1 MSPSV
6 KIRNSK
12 FGIRNRDAGPL
23 SRPEQVIACILGGL
37 LVVAVALVPAAT
49 RWVLVDDNYWIQ
61 VLIWILF
68 FAYLSAAWNLIGGFA
83 GQYSIGHAGLLGIGA
98 YTSSLLSI
106 NAGLSPW
113 LGMAVGGL
121 VAAAVGGLIGYPC
134 FRLRGAFF
142 SLVSI
147 AFAEML
153 RVGTELTDTVFG
165 IEVNG
170 VRGLLLPVLGH
181 NPAAFQFVDKRY
193 YYSVMLGLLLLVL
206 AVGWGVKRSRL
217 GYYLAAIRD
226 DEEAVASLGINPA
239 RAKLLAMLFSGFF
252 TAIGGTF
259 YAQFILFITPTRTMS
274 LDFSVQMVIMAVLGG
289 MGTVLGPVYGAVIL
303 VPIAE
308 VTRAVWGGSLQGVH
322 LIVYGALLMA
332 VILYCPQGIEG
343 WIRRGFLGSVRW
355 LAVRI
360 APAPAV
366 LAEAAAHTSSMVLPE
381 GGLLPARLAPG
392 NGQPLLVL
400 RKLSR
405 RFGGAIGVRDLTL
418 EVKAGEVVGLIG
430 PNGAGKTTV
439 FNLITGVLTPDAGE
453 IRFAGSDL
461 TRLRPDT
468 INRMGVARTFQ
479 IVRPFVQLTTLEN
492 VMVALLPRVGRVAE
506 ARKEAERYLAFVG
519 LSHRAD
525 VLADGLSTGERK
537 RLELARALATRP
549 RLLLLDEVTGGVDQ
563 RSLPGLVALI
573 HQIRKEGVTLLLIE
587 HNLRVVTTVA
597 DRLVMLH
604 LGEKI
609 LEGTPEAV
617 VGDPQVVEIYVG
629 GPGALR

>member
-1 MSPSV
+1 M
-6 KIRNSK
+6 
-12 FGIRNRDAGPL
+12 NRPAQAV
-23 SRPEQVIACILGGL
+23 RWILGSAV
-37 LVVAVALVPAAT
+37 VVASALVPVAT
-49 RWVLVDDNYWIQ
+49 RWLLADDNYWIQ
-61 VLIWILF
+61 IFIWVLF
-68 FAYLSAAWNLIGGFA
+68 FAYLGAAWNLIGGFA

-98 YTSSLLSI
+98 YTSSLLYI
-106 NAGLSPW
+106 NVGLGPW
-113 LGMAVGGL
+113 LGMLVGGV
-121 VAAAVGGLIGYPC
+121 VAAAIGGLIGYPC

-142 SLVSI
+142 SLVTI

-153 RVGTELTDTVFG
+153 RVGTELTDSVFG

-181 NPAAFQFVDKRY
+181 RPAAFQFVDKRY
-193 YYSVMLGLLLLVL
+193 YYYTMLALLLMIL

-217 GYYLAAIRD
+217 GYYLAAIGD

-239 RAKLLAMLFSGFF
+239 RVKLVAMILSGFF

-274 LDFSVQMVIMAVLGG
+274 LDFSIQMVVVNVLGG
-289 MGTVLGPVYGAVIL
+289 MGTVLGPVYGAALL
-303 VPIAE
+303 VPIGE
-308 VTRAVWGGSLQGVH
+308 ITRAIWGGSLQGVH
-322 LIVYGALLMA
+322 LIIYGALLMA
-332 VILYCPQGIEG
+332 VILYWPQGVEG
-343 WIRRGFLGSVRW
+343 WLRPRVAGLVDWFVRRTS
-355 LAVRI
+355 
-360 APAPAV
+360 P
-366 LAEAAAHTSSMVLPE
+366 AAAVMAATAANAPTILLPE
-381 GGLLPARLAPG
+381 GSLLPERVASRDG
-392 NGQPLLVL
+392 RPLLVL
-400 RKLSR
+400 RNLSR

-439 FNLITGVLTPDAGE
+439 FNLVTGYLGLDEGE
-453 IRFAGSDL
+453 IQFTGIDL
-461 TRLRPDT
+461 TRLRPDA
-468 INRMGVARTFQ
+468 INRLGVARTFQ
-479 IVRPFVQLTTLEN
+479 IVRPFLKLTALEN
-492 VMVALLPRVGRVAE
+492 VMVAILPRVGRVAD

-519 LSHRAD
+519 LSHRAG

-573 HQIRKEGVTLLLIE
+573 EKVRKEGVTLVLIE
-587 HNLRVVTTVA
+587 HNLRVVTMVA

-609 LEGTPEAV
+609 AEGTPEAV
-617 VGDPQVVEIYVG
+617 VHDPQVVEIYVG
-629 GPGALR
+629 GAGAHS